1 MNPKAMNDLF
11 ILKIM
16 VAKELQKVGSI
27 SVNEFSNLIAKI
39 MHYADVVGYLD
50 DVSNYMIYFLDIIN
64 INGDKVTLS
73 EDGIR
78 YLRTF
83 EILANGAPK
92 LP

>member
-1 MNPKAMNDLF
+1 MDPKAVNNLF

-16 VAKELQKVGSI
+16 VAKELQKAGSVSI
-27 SVNEFSNLIAKI
+27 NEFPNLIAKI
-39 MHYADVVGYLD
+39 IHYADIVGYLD
-50 DVSNYMIYFLDIIN
+50 DVSNYMIYLLDIIN

-83 EILANGAPK
+83 EILANGVSK